1 MGLKNKYAIV
11 GVGYTPQ
18 GKVPGRT
25 SLSFHLEACSNAIID
40 AGLKHRFSHLTNDK
54 SESVIEAALLKISTE
69 ISAGYEQSSFH
80 GRTGAL
86 YDMTV
91 IFWRMFCQIP

>member
-1 MGLKNKYAIV
+1 LEMSIA
-11 GVGYTPQ
+11 GVGFSVDRGESIAKKGNY
-18 GKVPGRT
+18 
-25 SLSFHLEACSNAIID
+25 SLE
-40 AGLKHRFSHLTNDK
+40 HRFSHLTNDK